1 MTERAFPL
9 PGLKTGSFERGYDA
23 GNYANAYETENLE
36 SALQAEGYD
45 DDMPLSVRRFR
56 FREGFVL
63 GFFSS
68 YELDEI
74 PDEHREEVEYLRG
87 IYED

>member
-1 MTERAFPL
+1 MTE
-9 PGLKTGSFERGYDA
+9 SFERGYDA
-23 GNYANAYETENLE
+23 GNYASAYETEDVVEAWN
-36 SALQAEGYD
+36 ARI
-45 DDMPLSVRRFR
+45 LSGREVY
-56 FREGFVL
+56 EGFIL

-74 PDEHREEVEYLRG
+74 PDEHREEVDYLRG

>member
-1 MTERAFPL
+1 MNMEHADTFRGEE
-9 PGLKTGSFERGYDA
+9 SFERGYDA
-23 GNYANAYETENLE
+23 GNYANAYETEDLE
-36 SALQAEGYD
+36 SALEAEGYD
-45 DDMPLSVRRFR
+45 DDMPLNPRRFR